1 MLDFPSTLASDNPI
15 MMASLVTDLPE
26 NYVSGFDE
34 GREGLEDYD
43 AQSQEEEK
51 EEPEEEKG

>member
-1 MLDFPSTLASDNPI
+1 